1 MNPQL
6 PQSDASQ
13 TLDSVAQPANSP
25 ATKQVVSDAAAR
37 IEAVTAA
44 TALKPR
50 QRASEIYRIK
60 AEYLKARYNVEL
72 KLSSE

>member
-1 MNPQL
+1 
-6 PQSDASQ
+6 
-13 TLDSVAQPANSP
+13 
-25 ATKQVVSDAAAR
+25 VVSDAAAR